1 MTTTSTVQTPAS
13 TVCMFCVQPTA
24 RESSILNTQIPVNGI
39 YIGLGGIAAAIIIVS
54 IALTVM
60 GRSSPKKTR

>member
-1 MTTTSTVQTPAS
+1 MTTTSTVQAPVS
-13 TVCMFCVQPTA
+13 GVCMFCVQPTT

-39 YIGLGGIAAAIIIVS
+39 YVGIGGIAAAVIIVS

-60 GRSSPKKTR
+60 GRGSPKKTR